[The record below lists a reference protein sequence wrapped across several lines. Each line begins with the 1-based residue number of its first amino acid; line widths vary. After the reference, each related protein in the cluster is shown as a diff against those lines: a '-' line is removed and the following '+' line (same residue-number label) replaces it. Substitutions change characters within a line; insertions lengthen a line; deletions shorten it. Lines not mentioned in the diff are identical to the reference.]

1 MIMIVMIVALNL
13 DKLPNEHLYIGIE
26 RERERERPREN
37 FHVPFLISQPVN

>member
-1 MIMIVMIVALNL
+1 MIVMIVALNL

-26 RERERERPREN
+26 RERERERERPREN